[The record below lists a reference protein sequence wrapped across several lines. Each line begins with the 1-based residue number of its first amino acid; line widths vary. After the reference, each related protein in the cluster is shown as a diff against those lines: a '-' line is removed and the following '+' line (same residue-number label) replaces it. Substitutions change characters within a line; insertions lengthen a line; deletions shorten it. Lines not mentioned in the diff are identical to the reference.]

1 MYSTD
6 DLEKIRQQFN
16 VLPYPNIPLDKSPKD
31 SYEALFIHNVV
42 TPYYLHFRKVPDPKN
57 MVILDAGCGSGYKS
71 LILAEANPGA
81 TIIGIDLSEES
92 VKLAKVRL
100 DYYGFTNTEFHA
112 MPIEEVSSLGLQFDY
127 INCDE
132 VLYLVPDPPLV
143 LESLRSVLK
152 PNGILR
158 TNLHSAAQRAA
169 YYRAQELFR
178 AMGLMDKA
186 PDDEEIRVATQTM
199 QALKPEVIARL
210 QSWQDRFG
218 TPEGKSD
225 ILANLLLLGDKG
237 FTVAQTAELL
247 EAAGLEFVS
256 MVTWRRWQVADI
268 FEQPDDLPG
277 FWGLVLSQA
286 STLQQAMILELLHP
300 VNRLIDFWCVGQE
313 AIALTGTPVDNW
325 TDEQWHHATV
335 YLHPQLKTDKAKQ
348 DLIEAIRAKKDWEI
362 SSYIPLPAF
371 GPVYLDGAIAAALLP
386 LWDGPQSI
394 HTLAER
400 YQALH
405 PVHPITL
412 EPLAA
417 EEAFSAVQATLNRL
431 DAFLY
436 VLLETED

>member
-16 VLPYPNIPLDKSPKD
+16 VLPYPNIPLDKSPKED
-31 SYEALFIHNVV
+31 YESLFIHNVV
-42 TPYYLHFRKVPDPKN
+42 TPHYLHFRKVPDPQN
-57 MVILDAGCGSGYKS
+57 MLILDAGCGSGYKS

-81 TIIGIDLSEES
+81 TIVGVDLSEES

-100 DYYGFTNTEFHA
+100 DYYGFNDAQFHA

-132 VLYLVPDPPLV
+132 VLYLVPNPPLV
-143 LESLRSVLK
+143 LESLRAVLK
-152 PNGILR
+152 PHGILR
-158 TNLHSAAQRAA
+158 TNLHSAAQRGA

-178 AMGLMDKA
+178 MMGLMDHA
-186 PDDEEIRVATQTM
+186 PDDAEIKVATQTM
-199 QALKPEVIARL
+199 QALKPEVIARM
-210 QSWQDRFG
+210 QSWQDRFA
-218 TPEGKSD
+218 TPDGKSD

-237 FTVAQTAELL
+237 FTVPQAVELL
-247 EAAGLEFVS
+247 DAAGLEFVR
-256 MVTWRRWQVADI
+256 MVAWRRWEVADL
-268 FEQPDDLPG
+268 FEQPDDLPD
-277 FWGLVLSQA
+277 FWALVLGQA
-286 STLQQAMILELLHP
+286 SPLQRAMILELMHP

-313 AIALTGTPVDNW
+313 AIALAGTPVDDW
-325 TDEQWHHATV
+325 SEEQWSRAMVH
-335 YLHPQLKTDKAKQ
+335 LHPQIKTEKAKQ
-348 DLIEAIRAKKDWEI
+348 GLIEAVRAKRDFEI

-400 YQALH
+400 YRVLH
-405 PVHPITL
+405 PVNPITL
-412 EPLAA
+412 EALTS
-417 EEAFSAVQATLNRL
+417 EEAFAVVQDTLNRL

-436 VLLETED
+436 VLLETEE